1 MKAQPFSRLAL
12 PTLIAALFIAMAPD
26 TLAGVSPGPVAIA
39 IGKSAEAVILRADGR
54 LYSFDTQR
62 GRTPNE
68 FFRVPSDFAASD
80 IGIASTAAGSV
91 KCLIV
96 NSKSTS
102 KYASFVL
109 QLSPDK
115 KQVWTKLPDRG
126 VYVGIAVDGAGKFAY
141 ATNSTTNTVY
151 RVELGNERG
160 RVTPVAAMPK
170 AEVLGSMVLDEAGQR
185 LFVADMTGGAVF
197 MVGLGRKSEP
207 RRVEISAT
215 SEIRAVAWQ
224 PAGRRLFVADAGQ
237 ESVFAIDPERPTD
250 YYEVT
255 HRAFKQPS
263 GLALAIDGSLWGVD
277 QGSRTLFQILANQRT
292 AARII
297 TLD

>member
-1 MKAQPFSRLAL
+1 MKALPFSTRVL
-12 PTLIAALFIAMAPD
+12 PVLTAALFVAMAP
-26 TLAGVSPGPVAIA
+26 VSPGPVAIA
-39 IGKSAEAVILRADGR
+39 IGRSAEAIILRADGR

-80 IGIASTAAGSV
+80 IGIASTANGQV

-109 QLSPDK
+109 QLSADK

-126 VYVGIAVDGAGKFAY
+126 VYVGIAVESAGKFAY

-160 RVTPVAAMPK
+160 RVTPVASMPK

-197 MVGLGRKSEP
+197 MVSLGKKSEP
-207 RRVEISAT
+207 RRVEVSSA
-215 SEIRAVAWQ
+215 SEIRALAWQ

-250 YYEVT
+250 VYEVT
-255 HRAFKQPS
+255 HKVFKQPS
-263 GLALAIDGSLWGVD
+263 GLALATDGSVWGVD

-292 AARII
+292 AARTI
-297 TLD
+297 TLN